1 MGSEIQY
8 SDFEKTNKIQD
19 KFLLEKYNRLECVD
33 KLHKSLITERKNMTF
48 KYDPPKYFCT
58 PYMNDERLKTPVD
71 ILLEKII
78 KERNDMLLD
87 NDSCV
92 LEFFF
97 GYLFLNIKNT
107 LISENLFFSIF
118 GDNGTLLKQYFP
130 SADPNY
136 IVLEYFQKNTMEAK
150 LLERLNN
157 EVKKDKRELINLLS
171 ELSKEY
177 FEDIKSKITI
187 NEIIGLYVNNEIS
200 KNKIKNESSSS
211 ANLEMPIKSFNDD
224 DLNKYFDNNSNSS
237 NTNNIDDINSDLIFY
252 SLKGLVNSSNSYIL
266 KTLKIKPYIDTLKI
280 ITHEEKYNNI
290 LKKIEDIIERV

>member
-1 MGSEIQY
+1 
-8 SDFEKTNKIQD
+8 
-19 KFLLEKYNRLECVD
+19 
-33 KLHKSLITERKNMTF
+33 
-48 KYDPPKYFCT
+48 
-58 PYMNDERLKTPVD
+58 
-71 ILLEKII
+71 
-78 KERNDMLLD
+78 
-87 NDSCV
+87 
-92 LEFFF
+92 
-97 GYLFLNIKNT
+97 
-107 LISENLFFSIF
+107 
-118 GDNGTLLKQYFP
+118 
-130 SADPNY
+130 
-136 IVLEYFQKNTMEAK
+136 MEAK

-171 ELSKEY
+171 QLSKEY

-224 DLNKYFDNNSNSS
+224 DFNKYFDNNSNSS

-290 LKKIEDIIERV
+290 LKKIEDIIVRV